1 MYFLVNLLM
10 ISEFLVKCLTC
21 NTFLNFET
29 KYNTDMNDRPEF
41 LRNTQMSRKSNSA
54 VTMAVVRSYVI
65 VQYITTLEFS
75 KFLVLSEHN
84 IILFISN
91 LVALHLNQTEKT
103 QKS

>member
-1 MYFLVNLLM
+1 
-10 ISEFLVKCLTC
+10 
-21 NTFLNFET
+21 
-29 KYNTDMNDRPEF
+29 
-41 LRNTQMSRKSNSA
+41 MSRKSNSA
-54 VTMAVVRSYVI
+54 VTIAAVRSYVI

-75 KFLVLSEHN
+75 KFLVLPEHN